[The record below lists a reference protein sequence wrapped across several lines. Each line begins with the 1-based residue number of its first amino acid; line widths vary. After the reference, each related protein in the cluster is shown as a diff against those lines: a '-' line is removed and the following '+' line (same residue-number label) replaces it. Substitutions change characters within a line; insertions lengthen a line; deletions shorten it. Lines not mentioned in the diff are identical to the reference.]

1 MLGKYIKQLEL
12 PYYHVINATLST
24 QDSDQNVIHK
34 RFFVDLAPFEVYI

>member
-1 MLGKYIKQLEL
+1 MLGIYIKQLEL

-24 QDSDQNVIHK
+24 QNSDQNVIYK